1 MARSAFY
8 EESAISTREKA
19 ERRSYLVFHIASIV
33 MLIIA
38 ALLVLFSLTSV
49 PSILGDEELT
59 GVQKVVSIVV
69 WCLPILSLVGFF
81 FLFRYIK
88 RKFNVSFDYT
98 FVEDELRVTKVFNNK
113 SRKHLHTFK
122 ADQILQIGYV
132 DSASFERTIA
142 GIQGKK
148 RFPLRRT
155 ASLQRVRCLSICSTP
170 RRLGKK
176 YMFSNAGR
184 SCLNILS
191 LQREGISLYANDL
204 S

>member
-148 RFPLRRT
+148 AIPL
-155 ASLQRVRCLSICSTP
+155 TP
-170 RRLGKK
+170 NREPAEGKMFIYLLYTSSVGKK
-176 YMFSNAGR
+176 VYVLECRQELLEYLVFAAGR
-184 SCLNILS
+184 NKFVR
-191 LQREGISLYANDL
+191 Q
-204 S
+204 

>member
-8 EESAISTREKA
+8 EESAISTREKS

-33 MLIIA
+33 MLVIA
-38 ALLVLFSLTSV
+38 ALLIFFSLTSV

-59 GVQKVVSIVV
+59 GTQKAISIVV
-69 WCLPILSLVGFF
+69 WFLPILSLVGFF

-122 ADQILQIGYV
+122 ADQILKIGYV
-132 DSASFERTIA
+132 DSASFERPIA
-142 GIQGKK
+142 GLQGKK
-148 RFPLRRT
+148 AIPL
-155 ASLQRVRCLSICSTP
+155 TP
-170 RRLGKK
+170 NRDPAEGKEFIYLLYSSQAGKK
-176 YMFSNAGR
+176 VYVLECRQELLEYLVFAAGR
-184 SCLNILS
+184 NKFE
-191 LQREGISLYANDL
+191 RK
-204 S
+204 

>member
-98 FVEDELRVTKVFNNK
+98 FVEDELRVTRVFNNK

-148 RFPLRRT
+148 AIPL
-155 ASLQRVRCLSICSTP
+155 TP
-170 RRLGKK
+170 NREPAEGKMFIYLLYTSSVGKK
-176 YMFSNAGR
+176 VYVLECRQELLEYLVFAAGR
-184 SCLNILS
+184 NKFVR
-191 LQREGISLYANDL
+191 Q
-204 S
+204 

>member
-148 RFPLRRT
+148 AIPL
-155 ASLQRVRCLSICSTP
+155 TP
-170 RRLGKK
+170 NREPAEGKMLIYLLYTSSVGKK
-176 YMFSNAGR
+176 VYVLECRQELLEYLVFAAGR
-184 SCLNILS
+184 NKFVR
-191 LQREGISLYANDL
+191 Q
-204 S
+204 